1 MLNEELE
8 DAVRLLCVMEAFE
21 DKAVLLLVLFGFA
34 LVTLMF
40 VPGKG

>member
-1 MLNEELE
+1 MLKEELD
-8 DAVRLLCVMEAFE
+8 DAVRLLWVME
-21 DKAVLLLVLFGFA
+21 VLDERDALLVLFWLA